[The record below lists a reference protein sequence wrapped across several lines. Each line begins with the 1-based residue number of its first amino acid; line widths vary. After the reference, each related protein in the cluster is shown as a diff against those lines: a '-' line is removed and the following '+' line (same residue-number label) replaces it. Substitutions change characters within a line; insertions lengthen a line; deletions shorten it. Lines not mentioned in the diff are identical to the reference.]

1 MLLFIFFGL
10 SLYKPITLDKKQQS
24 YQQDLLF
31 IKKAKQNKDAFG
43 LLYEK
48 YWEPL
53 FKFIFIKVQ
62 SLDDTGDICQA
73 TMLKAMLNISKYEDR
88 GYPFSAWLYRIAIN
102 EINLYYRRKKKD
114 KFVEIKETDVQTLMT
129 EIKIS
134 DVNSIGE
141 QEKLLVILSQ
151 LKPKQAEIVEMRFF
165 FRYSFKEIADFYNIT
180 EASAKMRLYR
190 ILDKIK
196 QNWTK

>member
-1 MLLFIFFGL
+1 LN
-10 SLYKPITLDKKQQS
+10 KKQQS
-24 YQQDLLF
+24 YRQDLLF

-48 YWEPL
+48 YWESL

-62 SLDDTGDICQA
+62 SLDDAGDICQA

-102 EINLYYRRKKKD
+102 EINLHYRRKKKD

-129 EIKIS
+129 EIEIS
-134 DVNSIGE
+134 DVNSIDE

-165 FRYSFKEIADFYNIT
+165 FRHSFKEIADFYNIT
-180 EASAKMRLYR
+180 EANAKMRLYR
-190 ILDKIK
+190 IIDKIK
-196 QNWTK
+196 QKWTK